1 MSAFPYDS
9 ILLTAVRSK
18 PQSIPDV
25 LRVMHTID
33 DTCVDGDGLK
43 WFNQLYLQVT
53 DAVQARVALGGFS
66 DPRFLAA
73 LDVQFARLY
82 FDALEATLRGAACPA
97 CWTAPLAV
105 RTDARIA
112 RIQFALAGV
121 NAHINH
127 DLPQAIVV
135 TAREIGIVPTH
146 GTPQYDDFFAVDAVL
161 DPLIVQARRTLHVRL
176 LGDAMPIAS
185 HVENT
190 IGAWSLTAARKNA
203 WNNSE
208 ILFRLPDT
216 PPLAHAFMDSLDG
229 IASFAGK
236 ALLVPA

>member
-1 MSAFPYDS
+1 MTLFSYDS
-9 ILLTAVRSK
+9 ILLTAVRSQ

-25 LRVMHTID
+25 VQVLHTID
-33 DTCVDGDGLK
+33 ATCIDGDGLK
-43 WFNQLYLQVT
+43 WFNLLYLQVT
-53 DAVQARVALGGFS
+53 EAVQARVAQGGFS
-66 DPRFLAA
+66 DPRFLQT

-82 FDALEATLRGAACPA
+82 FDALEAALRGATCPG
-97 CWTAPLAV
+97 CWAALLAV
-105 RTDARIA
+105 RADTRIA

-135 TAREIGIVPTH
+135 TARAIGIVPAH
-146 GTPQYDDFFAVDAVL
+146 GTQQYGDYFAVDAVL
-161 DPLIVQARRTLHVRL
+161 EPLVERARQTFHVRL
-176 LGDAMPIAS
+176 LGDPMPNAS

-190 IGAWSLTAARKNA
+190 LAAWGLTAARKSA
-203 WNNSE
+203 WNNGE
-208 ILFRLPDT
+208 ILFRLPDAQ
-216 PPLAHAFMDSLDG
+216 LARAFLDSLDG